1 MEVDHIDT
9 DERTPMD
16 TITINRSTCV
26 GCSLCINDCPGSCL
40 YLEDG
45 SAHRYEGGGCIEC
58 GHCYAICPTNSIRM
72 TNYACEDEPVVSMT
86 EIDSDTLL
94 AAMRSRRTIRHY
106 TDAPIEREKLD
117 AILEAGRYAPT
128 GANAQNVSFTI
139 LGSKKA
145 EAESICVNLFRKALR
160 LASPLVPQLKRMAIN
175 DAFFFKDAPEVIII
189 SSKSPINAGLAS
201 AYMEIEANSLGL
213 GILYSGF
220 FVACSRLSRKLRR
233 LLDLPRGHSVQTCMV
248 IGYPAV
254 KYQRIAPKKPA
265 HVRTL

>member
-1 MEVDHIDT
+1 
-9 DERTPMD
+9 
-16 TITINRSTCV
+16 
-26 GCSLCINDCPGSCL
+26 
-40 YLEDG
+40 
-45 SAHRYEGGGCIEC
+45 
-58 GHCYAICPTNSIRM
+58 
-72 TNYACEDEPVVSMT
+72 
-86 EIDSDTLL
+86 
-94 AAMRSRRTIRHY
+94 
-106 TDAPIEREKLD
+106 
-117 AILEAGRYAPT
+117 
-128 GANAQNVSFTI
+128 

-254 KYQRIAPKKPA
+254 KYQRIAPRKPA